1 MADQLESLVTEAVT
15 LRFGARDFPEDTQIH
30 PDLVQLIL
38 LDTRK
43 RLDRVE
49 ELLVT
54 AIRVRGRARGVAS
67 NRQNEVDDEWAR
79 AIDVAR
85 KDHRRAAGTDYSGAK
100 ERYAEA
106 DLAVLDLRIKQRQAQ
121 TFADQAQTAYDV
133 VRVCHRGLDTLR
145 GDCVA
150 YLRSLQF
157 ESSLER

>member
-1 MADQLESLVTEAVT
+1 LADELEVLVTEAVE
-15 LRFGARDFPEDTQIH
+15 LRFGARSFPEDVQIH

-38 LDTRK
+38 LDARK
-43 RLDRVE
+43 RLDRME

-54 AIRVRGRARGVAS
+54 AIRVRGRARGAAS
-67 NRQNEVDDEWAR
+67 ARQNEVDDEWAR
-79 AIDVAR
+79 AIDRSR
-85 KDHRRAAGTDYSGAK
+85 KDARRTSGNDYSGAK

-106 DLAVLDLRIKQRQAQ
+106 DLAVLELRIKQRQAQ
-121 TFADQAQTAYDV
+121 AFADQAQVAYDV